1 MRIAVEVVFVTGIFG
16 GFFGDYIFALP
27 VERHVIANGQGKSD
41 DEMYRSYVSIS
52 NDRASNNNE
61 VDVLSRV
68 QQVYIDT
75 PTTTVGKNGKQP
87 KTTKAYLL
95 VKTLRQRNKR
105 YVSYLTLCHFK
116 ICNMGRKRTTRY
128 FHMIR
133 RQDDNE
139 S

>member
-75 PTTTVGKNGKQP
+75 PTTTIGKND
-87 KTTKAYLL
+87 
-95 VKTLRQRNKR
+95 
-105 YVSYLTLCHFK
+105 LTLCHFK